1 MQIMH
6 FKFCSVSVSDRERA
20 TRRGGKRER
29 GGMERERGGEKQGKI
44 KREVER
50 KGVRK
55 GERAYVWRNG

>member
-1 MQIMH
+1 M
-6 FKFCSVSVSDRERA
+6 
-20 TRRGGKRER
+20 T
-29 GGMERERGGEKQGKI
+29 ERERDGEEESERGVGWRGRGGGEKQGKI